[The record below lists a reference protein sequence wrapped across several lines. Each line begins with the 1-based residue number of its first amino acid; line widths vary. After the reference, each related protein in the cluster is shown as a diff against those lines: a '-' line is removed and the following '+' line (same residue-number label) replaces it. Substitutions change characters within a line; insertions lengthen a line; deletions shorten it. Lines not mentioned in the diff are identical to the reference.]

1 MRKHWHYKTGSID
14 RRRYCD
20 PTGGFAT
27 MGVLMAVSA
36 VAGGVSAYGSYQE
49 GQEKSKMYR
58 DAAGNTDIQAEMA
71 RQTAAQNV
79 MLTQRQMAQNIH
91 SVQMDASFQDR
102 NLKEAVAKIRGTQ
115 TATAA
120 AMGVGGGSVT
130 SADIAMD
137 TLNKEKMDEIAIRYN
152 ADSTSTKITNEGNNQ
167 IWGINNDLN
176 NQTWA
181 LGVQK
186 SQYMS
191 AAKNAK
197 TAGNIKA
204 ASTILSTISSVGG
217 MGLDYATYAKP
228 KVGPG
233 NALLKDRYAKL
244 ATPSTIW

>member
-1 MRKHWHYKTGSID
+1 MYNIHLDFMERA
-14 RRRYCD
+14 RFCD

-27 MGVLMAVSA
+27 MGVLMAVGA
-36 VAGGVSAYGSYQE
+36 VGGGMAAYGQHEE
-49 GQEKSKMYR
+49 GKAKSKMYR
-58 DAAGNTDIQAEMA
+58 DAAGNTDIEAAMA
-71 RQTAAQNV
+71 QQTAAQNV
-79 MLTQRQMAQNIH
+79 MLTQRQMAQTIH
-91 SVQMDASFQDR
+91 ATQMDASFQDK
-102 NLKEAVAKIRGTQ
+102 NLKEAIAKVRGTQ

-152 ADSTSTKITNEGNNQ
+152 ADSETAKITNEGNSQ

-186 SQYMS
+186 NQYLS

-204 ASTILSTISSVGG
+204 AATILSTIAQVGSMG
-217 MGLDYATYAKP
+217 MDYNTYAKK

-233 NALLKDRYAKL
+233 SALLENKYAKL
-244 ATPSTIW
+244 GTPSPKGY